1 MGSIRYR
8 MTVGRDQELFV
19 LEQRL
24 AQVGEQLRPDEA
36 EALIADEFVEFGA
49 SGKVWRKAEIVEALP
64 GWTPIARVV
73 EDFTVR
79 NLGESACLVTYRSDR
94 IDPNSQQR
102 RSTLRSSIWKR
113 VGERWQIIFH
123 QGTPAL

>member
-1 MGSIRYR
+1 MGS
-8 MTVGRDQELFV
+8 VGSGMRVGGDQELFV

-24 AQVGEQLRPDEA
+24 AQVGERLHPDEA

-49 SGKVWRKAEIVEALP
+49 SGKVWRKAEIVEALL
-64 GWTPIARVV
+64 GWESIARVV

-79 NLGESACLVTYRSDR
+79 NLGESAYLVTYRSNR
-94 IDPNSQQR
+94 IDPNSEER
-102 RSTLRSSIWKR
+102 KSTLRSSVWKR
-113 VGERWQIIFH
+113 VGGRWQIIFH